1 MSVRTTLFLSQK
13 TRRIFNF
20 ASGKGEEY
28 HLSLSSLRQW
38 WCARRTWYPP
48 RKLLIANMNHLLERM
63 GGNAAAET
71 IIITDAGT
79 LREAFAKWQEE
90 EAEKREK
97 TRENALIS
105 AKEASERLG
114 VTLSTLWRWEKL
126 KYLIP
131 VKVGKRNN
139 YRLGDVLAIQKGGV
153 GDGAGV

>member
-1 MSVRTTLFLSQK
+1 
-13 TRRIFNF
+13 
-20 ASGKGEEY
+20 
-28 HLSLSSLRQW
+28 
-38 WCARRTWYPP
+38 
-48 RKLLIANMNHLLERM
+48 MNHLLERM

-79 LREAFAKWQEE
+79 LREAFAQWQTE